1 MDREKLIVN
10 ASWISIGGNAILSLM
25 MIITG
30 LVAGS
35 LAVVANGIDSATDI
49 VASVVTLFAAYL
61 MTRPPDLKYVYGYE
75 RADNIASKVLAFIIF
90 FAGVQLAISSI
101 QGLTGKIPKELPSIL
116 AVYITVAAAAGKVL
130 LAWYLWMTGKKTGSM
145 MLQSNARNMMNDII
159 ISLAVLL
166 GLFFTFILKLPL
178 LDAVTALLVSF
189 WIMYVAF
196 RIFRES
202 SMELMDGVKDSG
214 LYVKVFN
221 AISKIEGVYH
231 PHRTRIRKIG
241 YQYVVAVDVEV
252 DGDIPVSK
260 AHQLAHLVE
269 EQIRKELVDVYD
281 VLIHTEPIGDDNR
294 NEVFGIDE
302 DNLRKL
308 KKKENKK

>member
-1 MDREKLIVN
+1 MNREKLIVS

-75 RADNIASKVLAFIIF
+75 RADSIASKVLAFIIF

-101 QGLTGKIPKELPSIL
+101 QGLTGKFPRELPSML

-130 LAWYLWMTGKKTGSM
+130 LAWYLWTAGKKTGSM
-145 MLQSNARNMMNDII
+145 MLQSNARNMMNDVI
-159 ISLAVLL
+159 ISLAVLA
-166 GLFFTFILKLPL
+166 GLLFTFILKLPL
-178 LDAVTALLVSF
+178 LDSVTALLVSF

-196 RIFRES
+196 NIFRES

-214 LYVKVFN
+214 LYDKVFS
-221 AISKIEGVYH
+221 AISKVEGVCH

-241 YQYVVAVDVEV
+241 HQYVIAVDVEV

-260 AHQLAHLVE
+260 AHQLANEVE
-269 EQIRKELVDVYD
+269 EQIRRELVDVYD
-281 VLIHTEPIGDDNR
+281 VLVHTEPIGNDNQ

-302 DNLRKL
+302 DNLSKL
-308 KKKENKK
+308 KKRKNNK

>member
-1 MDREKLIVN
+1 MNREKLIVS

-25 MIITG
+25 MIVTG

-75 RADNIASKVLAFIIF
+75 RADSVASKVLAFIIF

-101 QGLTGKIPKELPSIL
+101 QGLTGKIPKELPSVL
-116 AVYITVAAAAGKVL
+116 AIYITVAAAAGKVL

-145 MLQSNARNMMNDII
+145 MLQSNARNMMNDVI

-166 GLFFTFILKLPL
+166 GLLFTFILKLPI

-214 LYVKVFN
+214 LYDQVFKAIGKV
-221 AISKIEGVYH
+221 EGVYH

-241 YQYVVAVDVEV
+241 HQYVVAVDVEV

-260 AHQLAHLVE
+260 AHQLANEVE
-269 EQIRKELVDVYD
+269 EQIRRELVDVYD
-281 VLIHTEPIGDDNR
+281 VLVHTEPIGDDNR

-308 KKKENKK
+308 KKKENNK